1 MSNLIFIIL
10 FQFFDRMVL
19 FTTKIKYNW
28 KWRNVIFY
36 STKYSIIMNN
46 FKLPSPTPLSSK
58 NPIHPWDNIIS
69 FWSGLW

>member
-46 FKLPSPTPLSSK
+46 FKLPSTTPLSSK